1 MILTLGETGEAR
13 NLYLIHVGFHV
24 RLDELPVCAAVRV
37 QYFFRNV
44 RDLAPKYFADT
55 HTLDRAC
62 MLERQQNK
70 HITSFSKKVVDECC
84 VVIWRCCIAAKTSFF
99 D

>member
-1 MILTLGETGEAR
+1 MTLTLGETGEAR

-44 RDLAPKYFADT
+44 RDIAPKTCAAI
-55 HTLDRAC
+55 HTLDRAR
-62 MLERQQNK
+62 MLERQ
-70 HITSFSKKVVDECC
+70 
-84 VVIWRCCIAAKTSFF
+84 
-99 D
+99 